1 MADHKGDTAVT
12 TKTPVENN
20 NQQDKPAEDKVA
32 LKLSEIAYPASA
44 PKDKVEGTRSV
55 APETSRNGEFTK
67 EPYSPDVSAV
77 AFGALKDKLG
87 VDLLAPGKWDPK
99 TTEQRWWSKAMPEAY
114 ANRDQLPPG
123 LEIKAMA
130 AMGKG
135 GAQKV
140 NEVVGTQL
148 QDSGKDDSL
157 YLAGSIAKSDTWS
170 AKAKTMEIKDEKGQ
184 VVTNPN
190 RTDGK
195 ADSIYKQGVV
205 YNVDGVKVFEIHKDN
220 SGAKTFAIADPGNL
234 PAGMDYNTY
243 AQKMITKA
251 LQTEGKAG
259 PIEFPAYEKKVQQDL
274 SGIIGM
280 GVKNSNLYIAQAK
293 MDAIWAANKDG
304 KFAIEKQS
312 FELRTRSFSRPP
324 EDPPAERLDR
334 SRFMVAETTQL
345 GHVYMAARFD
355 AKNGELKVPD
365 IEKLKRE
372 AGYTGK

>member
-1 MADHKGDTAVT
+1 MADHKGDTAVS
-12 TKTPVENN
+12 TKTPVENQD
-20 NQQDKPAEDKVA
+20 QQEKPVEFKAA
-32 LKLSEIAYPASA
+32 LKLSEIAYPGLAV
-44 PKDKVEGTRSV
+44 KDKTEGVNS
-55 APETSRNGEFTK
+55 SSGEARTGPFTK

-87 VDLLAPGKWDPK
+87 IDLVAPGKWDPK
-99 TTEQRWWSKAMPEAY
+99 TTEQRWWSKAMADAY

-123 LEIKAMA
+123 LVIKAMA
-130 AMGKG
+130 AVGIG

-140 NEVVGTQL
+140 NEVVGTRL
-148 QDSGKDDSL
+148 KESGRADSI
-157 YLAGSIAKSDTWS
+157 YLGGSIANSDEWHG
-170 AKAKTMEIKDEKGQ
+170 KAKVMEIRDEKGQ

-190 RTDGK
+190 RADGK

-205 YNVDGVKVFEIHKDN
+205 YNVDGVKVFEIHKDD

-234 PAGMDYNTY
+234 PAGMDYDTY
-243 AQKMITKA
+243 AQKMISKA
-251 LQTEGKAG
+251 LQTKGTSG

-274 SGIIGM
+274 IGIIGL
-280 GVKNSNLYIAQAK
+280 GVKNSSLYIAQAK

-304 KFAIEKQS
+304 KFAIEKQA
-312 FELRTRSFSRPP
+312 FENRPRGILKIQ
-324 EDPPAERLDR
+324 EDPPAERLNR
-334 SRFMVAETTQL
+334 SRFIVAETTQL
-345 GHVYMAARFD
+345 GHVYMSQRFD